1 MRKIVSCVAVMAAF
15 LCSNLLFAASPVKPA
30 KYRSALLN
38 RFLGYVQVDSQSQYG
53 QFYGDWVMSDEVA
66 KAGELLYGELQNI
79 LQNNNS
85 NATIHF
91 SQDKYIYVH
100 FPSNLS
106 EKLTATVPVLGMSA
120 HYDTTPEVPGRGI
133 KPNVIKSYQGGK
145 VVINEENGI
154 VLDPQTMDSY
164 LNQLIGETIVTSDGT
179 TILGA
184 DDKAG
189 TSIVVTVIETLAE
202 NPQIAHGNLQ
212 FMLVPSEDVGL
223 AAHRVDTEYFKPE
236 IYFDFDGEV
245 NGEIMAE
252 SFTAKGF
259 LVTLR
264 GRAAHPSEAA
274 SQNGL
279 EVSEVL
285 GTFLQQI
292 NQANDLKPNQSQ
304 GREPYIRFAAGD
316 IKPGDEPESLRLQGY
331 ARFFTDEEWNRM
343 KELVKAAIT
352 HVNVV
357 YGTKNEVIIDEASQ
371 YKNLADGMHP
381 MTKNIV
387 AQAAADA
394 GVTPRFITVRGGITP
409 GMMNARH
416 GITGMGLW
424 TGQQRVHSEYEWLS
438 EKDMFSAYQTALNII
453 EQTIIQSIDASGN
466 KHQLQRELKR
476 K

>member
-1 MRKIVSCVAVMAAF
+1 MRKIVSCVAVMAVF

-106 EKLTATVPVLGMSA
+106 EKLTVPVLGMSA

-202 NPQIAHGNLQ
+202 NPQIAHGDFQ

>member
-53 QFYGDWVMSDEVA
+53 QFYGDWVMSDDVA

-79 LQNNNS
+79 LQSNNS

-145 VVINEENGI
+145 VVINEEKGI

-179 TILGA
+179 TILGG

-202 NPQIAHGNLQ
+202 NPQIAHGDLQ

-331 ARFFTDEEWNRM
+331 ARFFTAEEWNRM

-453 EQTIIQSIDASGN
+453 EQTIIQSIDASEN

>member
-1 MRKIVSCVAVMAAF
+1 MKRVLSCVAVLAAF
-15 LCSNLLFAASPVKPA
+15 LCSSTLFAGVSIK
-30 KYRSALLN
+30 KSYRPTLLN
-38 RFLGYVQVDSQSQYG
+38 RFLEYVQIDSQSQYG
-53 QFYGDWVMSDEVA
+53 QYYGDWVMSEDVA
-66 KAGELLYGELQNI
+66 KAGELLYTELQNI
-79 LQNNNS
+79 LQTNNA

-106 EKLTATVPVLGMSA
+106 ERLTEVIPVLGMSA
-120 HYDTTPEVPGRGI
+120 HYDTTPEVPGKGI
-133 KPNVIKSYQGGK
+133 KPQVIKNYQGGK
-145 VVINEENGI
+145 VVINEEKGI
-154 VLDPQTMDSY
+154 VLDPQTTDDY
-164 LNQLIGETIVTSDGT
+164 LNQLIGNTIVTSDGT

-189 TSIVVTVIETLAE
+189 TAVVVTVIQTLAE
-202 NPQIAHGNLQ
+202 NPKIAHGDLQ

-223 AAHRVDTEYFKPE
+223 AAHRVETKYFKPE

-274 SQNGL
+274 AQNGL

-316 IKPGDEPESLRLQGY
+316 IKPGTEAESLRLQGY
-331 ARFFTDEEWNRM
+331 ARFFTDEEWSRM
-343 KELVKAAIT
+343 KNLVQAAIA

-357 YGTKNEVIIDEASQ
+357 YGTKNEVIIDETSQ

-387 AQAAADA
+387 SQAAQEA

-438 EKDMFSAYQTALNII
+438 EKDMFSAYKTALNLIQ
-453 EQTIIQSIDASGN
+453 ETIQQSISAHEN
-466 KHQLQRELKR
+466 KQQVQRELKQ